1 MHMAVTKSKTGEA
14 VKNNGGTL
22 INAGTPASDSPI
34 TKVLGVN
41 DINPA
46 VDTGYGS
53 KLVVNTATGN
63 GTSDPHGVGKA
74 LSSGT
79 FAYTPPAGTEFLLRQ
94 GGSTNAGK
102 INGTAS
108 TVLTSP
114 SSVTPVTIHK
124 LTSTRRIGLYSNTV
138 FNKLARPSTS
148 VVPGR
153 TRGTGAGNLSSF
165 VQAAD
170 GTTTTGVD
178 GGGSPTRSVPGEL
191 TYMFGGK
198 LPKNDNYKAM
208 DSHE

>member
-1 MHMAVTKSKTGEA
+1 MAVTKSKSAEP

-34 TKVLGVN
+34 TKVLGANELNAEVES
-41 DINPA
+41 
-46 VDTGYGS
+46 YGS
-53 KLVVNTATGN
+53 KLYVNTATGN
-63 GTSDPHGVGKA
+63 GTSDPHGVMKA
-74 LSSGT
+74 VSSGT
-79 FAYTPPAGTEFLLRQ
+79 FAYTPAAGTNFLLRQ

-114 SSVTPVTIHK
+114 SNVTPVTIHK
-124 LTSTRRIGLYSNTV
+124 LTSTRRVGLYSATV

-153 TRGTGAGNLSSF
+153 TRGTGHGNLSSF
-165 VQAAD
+165 VQTD
-170 GTTTTGVD
+170 GVTTTGVD
-178 GGGSPTRSVPGEL
+178 EAASPTRAVPGEL

-198 LPKNDNYKAM
+198 LPKNDNYKAI
-208 DSHE
+208 DAHE